1 MIHRHVEELTLNAWP
16 PLESLVYDGWIVGFS
31 NGYTRRA
38 NSIHPLYPSTIDLGE
53 KITTCEEMYAARGQ
67 QTVFKLTSSSADA
80 ELDSTLEKRGYAS
93 AALTR
98 VQTAELPPGAATDTT
113 VALSE
118 VLDPVWFDAFN
129 RLSVTPERFQPTMKS
144 LLEKIVP
151 PHAFAAVTIDG
162 QIVAQGL
169 AVAERGYVG
178 LFDIIVDSQVR
189 NQGLGHR
196 VVSRLLSWAQT
207 RHAAHTAHL
216 AVMHDNAPA
225 KHLYASLR
233 FREVYTYWYR
243 TANPMTA

>member
-1 MIHRHVEELTLNAWP
+1 MMHRHLEELTLNAWP
-16 PLESLVYDGWIVGFS
+16 PLESLVYDGWILGFS

-38 NSIHPLYPSTIDLGE
+38 NSIHPLYPSTLELSD
-53 KITTCEEMYAARGQ
+53 KISACETMYAARGQ
-67 QTVFKLTSSSADA
+67 ETVFKLTSSRVDAD
-80 ELDSTLEKRGYAS
+80 LDTALEKRGYAS
-93 AALTR
+93 AALTS
-98 VQTAELPPGAATDTT
+98 VQTAELPPGVATDTT

-118 VLDPVWFDAFN
+118 ALDPAWFEAFN
-129 RLSVTPERFQPTMKS
+129 RLSVTPERFQPSMRR

-151 PHAFAAVTIDG
+151 PHAFAAVTLDG

-189 NQGLGHR
+189 NQGLGR
-196 VVSRLLSWAQT
+196 QVVSRLLSWAQMQ
-207 RHAAHTAHL
+207 HAAHTAHL

-225 KHLYASLR
+225 KRLYANLG

-243 TANPMTA
+243 AANQ